1 MQTQTRCQRL
11 LRRVAERRQ
20 PLVQPPRGQHS
31 SPGVI
36 FLGQW
41 GAKYCQKAR
50 TGHVVD
56 NPAIAVDH
64 LLGQSEQGA
73 HLAVERIQ
81 ARLRL
86 NRCRL
91 GQGTP

>member
-1 MQTQTRCQRL
+1 M
-11 LRRVAERRQ
+11 
-20 PLVQPPRGQHS
+20 
-31 SPGVI
+31 
-36 FLGQW
+36 
-41 GAKYCQKAR
+41 
-50 TGHVVD
+50 VD

-86 NRCRL
+86 TSCGL
-91 GQGTP
+91 GQSTP